1 MWRIIRGWNF
11 VNTGGVETQGIDKK
25 DTYRTYSHT
34 FISSSVI
41 KT

>member
-11 VNTGGVETQGIDKK
+11 VNTGGETQGIDKK
-25 DTYRTYSHT
+25 DTYRAYSHT
-34 FISSSVI
+34 FISSSSVI